1 MQHQPVITGKLSEG
15 RHTHNFAYDDVLQ
28 TKSHF
33 SQSIIP
39 SGIPRNPEYILL
51 FWYLSACVPSQHLP
65 PFPLC
70 YLSRSTQPNPNS
82 PSQPTL
88 WPLTENDSFLP
99 WGCLLGWGK
108 ATRLQQH
115 PLLNFF
121 FVHIPHPAD
130 LLCFNPRKKKRLG
143 NIRKRFVC
151 LLCVN
156 IWGKRRDERKSD
168 IFLCQAKKFLSLSF
182 AQGNGRRRRDF
193 DASFSFD

>member
-1 MQHQPVITGKLSEG
+1 MLWWRANQWLQHQPVITGKLSEG
-15 RHTHNFAYDDVLQ
+15 RHTHNFAYDDVPQ

-33 SQSIIP
+33 SQSLIP

-65 PFPLC
+65 PFSLC

-99 WGCLLGWGK
+99 WGCLLGRGK

-121 FVHIPHPAD
+121 FLHIPHPAD
-130 LLCFNPRKKKRLG
+130 LLCFNPRKK
-143 NIRKRFVC
+143 
-151 LLCVN
+151 
-156 IWGKRRDERKSD
+156 
-168 IFLCQAKKFLSLSF
+168 
-182 AQGNGRRRRDF
+182 NGWEI
-193 DASFSFD
+193 